1 MAFKIMTMGL
11 QSVTPPS
18 RYIHNE
24 ALCVAEGLAIDEAIC
39 ESVAGGKTPPTLH
52 LYHYLPCAIVGRY
65 QNTAS
70 CLRLHRCEA
79 HGISVNRRITG
90 GGTVFM
96 TPDQMAFGLALPD
109 SLPHLPKTVKGAF
122 EFLAAILARALAT
135 FGLQAEFMGK
145 NDLTVGGR
153 KIAGLAISQDMDGVT
168 FFHTSLLVDFD
179 LETMLD
185 ILNLPVP
192 ETLDRGI
199 SCFSERMTTMR
210 RELAGCPITLAEI
223 QEATLRAL
231 RNSLGLEFPQT
242 EMAARE
248 IERVRELRLE
258 KYDNDEWIYGVRAP
272 RRRMASAEER
282 TPGGLIQVHLCL
294 SGGVIESILIT
305 GDYFSRTR
313 EIARLESLLKWT
325 SINPDVILKKLIYYN
340 ATEFIHRVDLPI
352 ITALIARAANR
363 CVVPFKACPAGQRQ

>member
-1 MAFKIMTMGL
+1 MTMCDK
-11 QSVTPPS
+11 SSRPTS

-24 ALCVAEGLAIDEAIC
+24 ALCAAEGLAIDEAIC
-39 ESVAGGKTPPTLH
+39 ESVAGGTAPPTLH

-79 HGISVNRRITG
+79 NGISVNRRITG

-109 SLPHLPKTVKGAF
+109 SFPHLPKTVKGDF
-122 EFLAAILARALAT
+122 EFLAAVLACALAT

-168 FFHTSLLVDFD
+168 FFHTSLLIDFD

-192 ETLDRGI
+192 GTLDRGI
-199 SCFSERMTTMR
+199 SCFSERMTTIR
-210 RELAGCPITLAEI
+210 CELAGHYITLSEI

-231 RNSLGLEFPQT
+231 RNSLGLEFPQA
-242 EMAARE
+242 ELSARE

-272 RRRMASAEER
+272 RRHMTSAEEK

-313 EIARLESLLKWT
+313 DIARLESILKWT
-325 SINPDVILKKLIYYN
+325 SINPDAISKTLTEHN
-340 ATEFIHRVDLPI
+340 ATDFIHRVDLPI
-352 ITALIARAANR
+352 ITALISRAANQ
-363 CVVPFKACPAGQRQ
+363 CVAPFKACPVGQRR